1 MSNIKIQDVDQRVQ
15 YTAGSSQTEF
25 TIPFPFLENSD
36 IYVYQNETLISQ
48 GSTPGDY
55 GVSGAGSPSGGLV
68 TLVTGAT
75 SGDIITIYGDMPIDR
90 TSIYSATLSNLT
102 GSDLNGDFNREVIM
116 MKQIETTQAILQLQY
131 EPYAQVS
138 QDRSVTRDRWLPRL
152 GAAQTWRMN
161 AAGTAFEA
169 IDFDAGG
176 GGAPTDA
183 QYWLSTPNGSL
194 PSAVD
199 LGSLTTG
206 LLKHTVS
213 AGVSTPA
220 TAVAAT
226 DYWAPGNDLTT
237 PNQPVNPTDVTNKSY
252 VDSVAAGFNIA
263 YPARVASTA
272 NFTSTYDNGTSGV
285 GATLTASSNGA
296 ASIDSVSLSLN
307 DRVLFKNQTSA
318 AENGIYYVSQVGDGS
333 NPAIYTRTTDFD
345 TPAEMQ
351 LGTLVFVREGTVNA
365 ETSFVQT
372 SVVTTVGTDAVD
384 FDQFGIS
391 PSNIVTIS
399 GAQTITGAKTFDANV
414 VLGNSATLDLNGTT
428 AVSGILDEDNMSSDS
443 ATDLATQQSIKA
455 YVDAA
460 VGGAGGY
467 QSVQVFTSNGT
478 WTKPAGI
485 SLVRVICVGGGG
497 SGGGCAATSPGEQAC
512 SGSGGGGGCAIET
525 IDVTGTSS
533 ETVTIGAGGAAPTA
547 GNNNGNSGGTSSFG
561 AYCSATG
568 GGGGTG
574 SANTSGTADN
584 PSGTA
589 GSGSGGDY
597 NIDGGAGFS
606 GRVASGIFMAF
617 NNGGVSY
624 LSGNAR
630 AVGNSVGSDGQYGG
644 GGGGSSHG
652 GNTAAKSAGAGGDG
666 ICIVYEYS

>member
-36 IYVYQNETLISQ
+36 IYVYQNSTLLSQ
-48 GSTPGDY
+48 GASPGEY
-55 GVSGAGSPSGGLV
+55 GLSGAGSPSGGTM

-90 TSIYSATLSNLT
+90 TSIYSATLSNLS

-183 QYWLSTPNGSL
+183 QYWLSTPDGSL

-199 LGSLTTG
+199 LGALTTG

-263 YPARVASTA
+263 YPARVATTA
-272 NFTSTYDNGTSGV
+272 NFTSTYDNGTGGV

-296 ASIDSVSLSLN
+296 ASIDSVSLSLL
-307 DRVLFKNQTSA
+307 DRVLFKNQSTA
-318 AENGIYYVSQVGDGS
+318 YENGIYYVSQVGDGS
-333 NPAIYTRTTDFD
+333 NPAIYTRATDYD
-345 TPAEMQ
+345 TPGEMQ

-365 ETSFVQT
+365 ETTWVQT
-372 SVVTTVGTDAVD
+372 SVISTVGTDAVD
-384 FDQFGIS
+384 FDQFGIG

-399 GAQTITGAKTFDANV
+399 GAQTITGAKTFNANV
-414 VLGNSATLDLNGTT
+414 ALGNSATLTLNGTT
-428 AVSGILDEDNMSSDS
+428 AVSGILDEDNMASDS

-460 VGGAGGY
+460 VGGSGGY
-467 QSVQVFTSNGT
+467 QSAQIFTSNGT

-485 SLVRVICVGGGG
+485 SLVRVICI
-497 SGGGCAATSPGEQAC
+497 
-512 SGSGGGGGCAIET
+512 GGGGGGGGTTSGANTSCSAGGGGGGTAIET
-525 IDVTGTSS
+525 IDVTSTSS
-533 ETVTIGAGGAAPTA
+533 ETVTVGAGGAGGASGGST
-547 GNNNGNSGGTSSFG
+547 GSTGGTSSFG
-561 AYCSATG
+561 AFCSATG
-568 GGGGTG
+568 GVGGAGMG
-574 SANTSGTADN
+574 SVMSDTAV
-584 PSGTA
+584 GGA
-589 GSGSGGDY
+589 GGSGSGGDV
-597 NIDGGAGFS
+597 NLDGGHGE
-606 GRVASGIFMAF
+606 VGIVR
-617 NNGGVSY
+617 GGNQTA
-624 LSGNAR
+624 LA
-630 AVGNSVGSDGQYGG
+630 
-644 GGGGSSHG
+644 GGGGSYVSPSDGYTATDATGYGVG
-652 GNTAAKSAGAGGDG
+652 GSGKSGGGLAGGAGSDG
-666 ICIVYEYS
+666 IVIVYEYS

>member
-36 IYVYQNETLISQ
+36 IYVYQNSTLLAQ
-48 GSTPGDY
+48 GASPGQY
-55 GVSGAGSPSGGLV
+55 GLSGAGSPSGGTM

-90 TSIYSATLSNLT
+90 TSIYSATLSNLS

-116 MKQIETTQAILQLQY
+116 LKQVETTQAILQLQY
-131 EPYAQVS
+131 QPYAEVS

-152 GAAQTWRMN
+152 GASQTWRMN

-183 QYWLSTPNGSL
+183 QYWLSTPDGSL

-220 TAVAAT
+220 TAVSGT

-263 YPARVASTA
+263 YPARVATTA

-296 ASIDSVSLSLN
+296 ASIDGVSLSLL
-307 DRVLFKNQTSA
+307 DRALFKNQTNA
-318 AENGIYYVSQVGDGS
+318 YENGIYYVSQVGDGS
-333 NPAIYTRTTDFD
+333 NPAIYTRATDYD

-351 LGTLVFVREGTVNA
+351 LGTLVFVREGTANA
-365 ETSFVQT
+365 ETSWVQT
-372 SVVTTVGTDAVD
+372 SVITTVGTDAVD
-384 FDQFGIS
+384 FDQFGIG

-399 GAQTITGAKTFDANV
+399 GTQTITGAKTFNANV
-414 VLGNSATLDLNGTT
+414 ALGNSATLTLNGTT
-428 AVSGILDEDNMSSDS
+428 AVSGILDEDNMASDS

-460 VGGAGGY
+460 VGGSGGY

-485 SLVRVICVGGGG
+485 SLVRVICIGGGGG
-497 SGGGCAATSPGEQAC
+497 SGGCAATG
-512 SGSGGGGGCAIET
+512 SGNANSGAGGGGGTAILT
-525 IDVTGTSS
+525 LDVSAISS
-533 ETVTIGAGGAAPTA
+533 ETVTIGAGGSGGSA
-547 GNNNGNSGGTSSFG
+547 GANNGSSGGTTSFG
-561 AYCSATG
+561 AHCSSTG
-568 GGGGTG
+568 GGGGSGSGAYTG
-574 SANTSGTADN
+574 ANALSGGA
-584 PSGTA
+584 G
-589 GSGSGGDY
+589 GSGSSGDI
-597 NIDGGAGFS
+597 NFDGGQGGY
-606 GRVASGIFMAF
+606 GRVVGGARLFHAFGGGTFLGPSTCQSGDAPFTPNMPGAGATGGGNGTSAS
-617 NNGGVSY
+617 
-624 LSGNAR
+624 AR
-630 AVGNSVGSDGQYGG
+630 AGADG
-644 GGGGSSHG
+644 
-652 GNTAAKSAGAGGDG
+652 ADGAVV
-666 ICIVYEYS
+666 VYEYS

>member
-36 IYVYQNETLISQ
+36 IYVYQNSTLLSQ
-48 GSTPGDY
+48 GASPGEY
-55 GVSGAGSPSGGLV
+55 GLSGAGSPSGGTM

-90 TSIYSATLSNLT
+90 TSIYSATLSNLS

-116 MKQIETTQAILQLQY
+116 LKQVETTQAILQLQY
-131 EPYAQVS
+131 QPYAEVS

-183 QYWLSTPNGSL
+183 QYWLSTPDGSL

-199 LGSLTTG
+199 LGALTTG

-237 PNQPVNPTDVTNKSY
+237 PNQPANPTDVTNKSY

-296 ASIDSVSLSLN
+296 ASIDGVSLSLN
-307 DRVLFKNQTSA
+307 DRVLFKDQSTTY
-318 AENGIYYVSQVGDGS
+318 ENGIYYVSQVGDGS
-333 NPAIYTRTTDFD
+333 NPAIYTRATDYD

-351 LGTLVFVREGTVNA
+351 LGSLVFIREGTVNA

-372 SVVTTVGTDAVD
+372 TVVTTVGTDAVD
-384 FDQFGIS
+384 FDQFGIG

-399 GAQTITGAKTFDANV
+399 GAQTITGAKTFNANV
-414 VLGNSATLDLNGTT
+414 VLGNSSTLDLNGTT

-455 YVDAA
+455 YIDAA
-460 VGGAGGY
+460 VGGSGGY
-467 QSVQVFTSNGT
+467 QSAQIFTSNGT

-497 SGGGCAATSPGEQAC
+497 GSGTST
-512 SGSGGGGGCAIET
+512 SGSGSSATGGGGGGGSAILT
-525 IDVTGTSS
+525 LDVTAISS
-533 ETVTIGAGGAAPTA
+533 ETVTIGAGGAGGGSA
-547 GNNNGNSGGTSSFG
+547 GATGSTGGTSSFG
-561 AYCSATG
+561 AHCSATG
-568 GGGGTG
+568 GAGGAGMASVT
-574 SANTSGTADN
+574 SNTANGGAGGAGTSGDF
-584 PSGTA
+584 
-589 GSGSGGDY
+589 
-597 NIDGGAGFS
+597 NIDGGY
-606 GRVASGIFMAF
+606 
-617 NNGGVSY
+617 GGSAIV
-624 LSGNAR
+624 R
-630 AVGNSVGSDGQYGG
+630 NSNVTQISGG
-644 GGGGSSHG
+644 GGTFLGPTDGYNTSATANGHGRGGSGVSG
-652 GNTAAKSAGAGGDG
+652 GGITGRTGADG
-666 ICIVYEYS
+666 IVVVYEYS